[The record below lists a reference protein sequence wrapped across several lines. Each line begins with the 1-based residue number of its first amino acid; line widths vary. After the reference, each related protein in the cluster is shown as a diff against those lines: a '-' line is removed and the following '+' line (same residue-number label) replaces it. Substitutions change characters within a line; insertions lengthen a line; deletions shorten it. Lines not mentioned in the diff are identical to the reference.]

1 MTSTTSAG
9 TPVAASMTVPPPFSA
24 PNSSPARTTPNG
36 LLRPSNA
43 TVMPSKPY
51 VP

>member
-1 MTSTTSAG
+1 MTFVTSDG
-9 TPVAASMTVPPPFSA
+9 TPVAASMTVPPAFSA

-36 LLRPSNA
+36 LARPSSA

>member
-1 MTSTTSAG
+1 MTLVTSAG
-9 TPVAASMTVPPPFSA
+9 TPVAASMTVPPAFIA
-24 PNSSPARTTPNG
+24 PNSSPARTTPSG
-36 LLRPSNA
+36 LARPSSA